1 MFDDGR
7 FKLIV
12 DGKVLFDM
20 ERTGKFPNYEDDVR
34 RELASLVHD

>member
-20 ERTGKFPNYEDDVR
+20 ERSGRFPNYENDVR
-34 RELASLVHD
+34 QELASRVHD